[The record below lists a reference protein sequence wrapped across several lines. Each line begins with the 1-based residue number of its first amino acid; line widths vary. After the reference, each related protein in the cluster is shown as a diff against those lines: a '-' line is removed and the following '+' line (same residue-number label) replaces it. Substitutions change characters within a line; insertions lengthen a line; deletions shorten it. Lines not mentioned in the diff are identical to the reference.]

1 MKKIILLFSVLM
13 MFSHLSFAQDDDD
26 DIDFEISSSSSS
38 RLIHIAYSPSTSAS
52 FGLHGGLLGNN
63 GGVFEGGDIVGAGGL
78 FLAAR
83 YNNRDILN
91 VDRLSATLGVSLQLV
106 KFAYVYVGGGYGEY
120 KYPYNKP
127 TILPD
132 LETNGAEIEGGMI
145 FKIGPVSIIAGL
157 TVLNF
162 EQMDLVGGIGYTF

>member
-26 DIDFEISSSSSS
+26 LDFKMNSSSSS
-38 RLIHIAYSPSTSAS
+38 RLIHIAYSPSTSAIL
-52 FGLHGGLLGNN
+52 GLHGGLLGNN
-63 GGVFEGGDIVGAGGL
+63 GGVFEGGDIVEAGGL
-78 FLAAR
+78 FLAVR

-106 KFAYVYVGGGYGEY
+106 KFAYVYVGGGYGNY
-120 KYPYNKP
+120 KYPYNEP

-132 LETNGAEIEGGMI
+132 LEISGAEIEGGMI
-145 FKIGPVSIIAGL
+145 FKIGPISIIGGIS
-157 TVLNF
+157 VLNF
-162 EQMDLVGGIGYTF
+162 EHIDAVGGIGYTF